1 MSLVPFCYFRL
12 FGKGN
17 SVEYTV
23 VFRRLKVESFTSQ
36 MASAITLNK
45 VPKEI
50 LKALK
55 IIIYVLMEIIETD
68 ILVQR

>member
-1 MSLVPFCYFRL
+1 
-12 FGKGN
+12 
-17 SVEYTV
+17 
-23 VFRRLKVESFTSQ
+23 
-36 MASAITLNK
+36 MASAVTLNK

-68 ILVQR
+68 MLVQR

>member
-1 MSLVPFCYFRL
+1 
-12 FGKGN
+12 
-17 SVEYTV
+17 
-23 VFRRLKVESFTSQ
+23 

-55 IIIYVLMEIIETD
+55 IVIYVLMEITETD

>member
-1 MSLVPFCYFRL
+1 
-12 FGKGN
+12 
-17 SVEYTV
+17 
-23 VFRRLKVESFTSQ
+23 

-55 IIIYVLMEIIETD
+55 IIIFVLMEIIETD
-68 ILVQR
+68 ILVKR